1 MADRDKIN
9 KFKMTQYAQ
18 EKMESNKQKEFF
30 QMLRKE
36 VEIGANGTSK
46 YMIKNGPNK
55 GRFVMIETVIVLLF
69 FINDK
74 LVEHR
79 IQDSI
84 SECLKHKRLITR
96 NMSMTNKS
104 IQCIETEA
112 EIEINVDGSKTI
124 KKLIMKK

>member
-1 MADRDKIN
+1 
-9 KFKMTQYAQ
+9 
-18 EKMESNKQKEFF
+18 
-30 QMLRKE
+30 
-36 VEIGANGTSK
+36 
-46 YMIKNGPNK
+46 
-55 GRFVMIETVIVLLF
+55 MIETAIILLF

-84 SECLKHKRLITR
+84 SECLKHKRLLTR

-104 IQCIETEA
+104 VQCIATEA
-112 EIEINVDGSKTI
+112 EIEINIDGSKTV